1 MEEYEMCRAYLQQLD
16 TRSWLSTEMQLLN
29 RPTAPR
35 LLLSYRM
42 AGRPHWQPRTAFVGP
57 GA

>member
-1 MEEYEMCRAYLQQLD
+1 MCRAYLQQLD

>member
-1 MEEYEMCRAYLQQLD
+1 MCRAYLQQLD
-16 TRSWLSTEMQLLN
+16 THSWLSTEMQLLN

-42 AGRPHWQPRTAFVGP
+42 GGRSHWQPRTAFVVP
-57 GA
+57 RA